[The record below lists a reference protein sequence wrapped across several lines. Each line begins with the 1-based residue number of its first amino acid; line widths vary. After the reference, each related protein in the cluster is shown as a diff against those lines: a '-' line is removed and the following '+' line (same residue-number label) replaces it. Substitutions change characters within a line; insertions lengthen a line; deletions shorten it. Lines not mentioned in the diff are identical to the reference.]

1 MIYEHVE
8 FLDKDTILSRIK
20 YGNEQVKI
28 MALLSLFM
36 NRIDKR
42 LAIKYAN
49 WAMQAKET
57 DIVKIGILG
66 MGYIARVYG
75 LKNADVFKKNIER
88 IEQSKNAE
96 FISML
101 DDAKGDFGI
110 FIKGYKKS
118 HKEKNTEIIKD
129 IKPQLY
135 FGINGYN
142 AVYTIGSSALLR
154 SFFSTIAYKLENNE
168 WGSRFPIIMKCLYY
182 GKIKRKDIKK
192 AIEEAET
199 IKKEF
204 QELPVKEIVWNFK
217 KRKQKVPCK
226 YNKFIIDNAYNFYIT
241 ENNHHLINHL
251 LRALAKSV
259 ECGIKP
265 LKIIKE

>member
-36 NRIDKR
+36 NRINKR

-49 WAMQAKET
+49 WAMCAKET

-75 LKNADVFKKNIER
+75 LKNIDVFKKNIER

-101 DDAKGDFGI
+101 DDAKGAFGV
-110 FIKGYKKS
+110 FIKGYKK
-118 HKEKNTEIIKD
+118 KKKFKTQMIIV
-129 IKPQLY
+129 Y
-135 FGINGYN
+135 FEMSSRDKTYG
-142 AVYTIGSSALLR
+142 AGSSRLFE
-154 SFFSTIAYKLENNE
+154 SFFATIACKLENGK
-168 WGSRFPIIMKCLYY
+168 WGSRFPIIMKCLWD
-182 GKIKRKDIKK
+182 GLVEKKDFREAIKE
-192 AIEEAET
+192 IEVM
-199 IKKEF
+199 KKEF
-204 QELPVKEIVWNFK
+204 QELPVGEVVWSFK
-217 KRKQKVPCK
+217 KPTRPVPNK
-226 YNKFIIDNAYNFYIT
+226 YGKFIIDNAYNFYIT
-241 ENNHHLINHL
+241 ENNHHLIDIL
-251 LRALAKSV
+251 LAALDDGV
-259 ECGIKP
+259 ERGATGI
-265 LKIIKE
+265 ITVAQ